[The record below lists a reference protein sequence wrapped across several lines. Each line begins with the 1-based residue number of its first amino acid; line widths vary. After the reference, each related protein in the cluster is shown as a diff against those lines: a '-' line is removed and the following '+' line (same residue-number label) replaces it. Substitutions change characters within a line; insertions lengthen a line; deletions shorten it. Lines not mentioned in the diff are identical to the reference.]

1 MAAITL
7 VDIAPSSAQSPRSLQ
22 FNILSLPDPGNNDD
36 TDSSSSMS
44 MREYMLVSCT
54 HPPHRSSTTPAA
66 KEANKSNQ
74 QQQPYDIYEI
84 QTILPHSGKYAS
96 YFVGSRIISNP
107 ALHITTRVDPLF
119 FALAHFQRAITT
131 NNESGSKGQLLEK
144 WQPWDQALGDLPS
157 PILRAL
163 NLDPKLNING
173 IDQVGQLGHL
183 LDVSDMCGDDL
194 ILCKFSE
201 ERALKWLVAKFERSV
216 GALRRR
222 FLEKKRR
229 GVEMSIELK
238 SMQGGSGAFS
248 SSFTVVEEEP
258 KAVSGRI
265 EEKESNGEGEEGTD
279 SALSKEEE
287 QSIRIGALQL
297 ICDYIPTEWKG
308 KLSKEVGMTDADW
321 MGKKKSKS
329 CTTTTD
335 GEETTTF
342 KGEKRSRSS
351 WEGNIGQE
359 DADALL
365 QYTVGGSGKVI
376 TPGEKKEVLNAQ
388 SVGLKRLAKVNTKGM
403 KSMSSFFGASKK
415 KK

>member
-7 VDIAPSSAQSPRSLQ
+7 VDIAPSSAQSSRSLQ
-22 FNILSLPDPGNNDD
+22 FNILSLPDPGNDDD
-36 TDSSSSMS
+36 TSSSMS
-44 MREYMLVSCT
+44 MREYMLVSST
-54 HPPHRSSTTPAA
+54 HPPRRSSTTPAA
-66 KEANKSNQ
+66 KEANKSQ

-119 FALAHFQRAITT
+119 FALAHLHHAMTT
-131 NNESGSKGQLLEK
+131 NNESKSAKGQLLEK
-144 WQPWDQALGDLPS
+144 WQPWDQALGGIPS

-173 IDQVGQLGHL
+173 VNQVGQLGHL

-201 ERALKWLVAKFERSV
+201 ERALKWLVAKFEKSV
-216 GALRRR
+216 WALRRR
-222 FLEKKRR
+222 LQEKKRR

-265 EEKESNGEGEEGTD
+265 DEKELNGGGEEGTD

-287 QSIRIGALQL
+287 QSIRVGALQL

-329 CTTTTD
+329 CATTD
-335 GEETTTF
+335 GEETTTT